1 MWLVVQAG
9 DLHGSLRALQQSLEL
24 SSRLEEA
31 SGDVDVLG
39 AIGDVYTDL
48 GNLEKAA
55 EVLGCSL
62 LCGMRCMVIG
72 WHACMHAC

>member
-1 MWLVVQAG
+1 MVWPVQAG

-55 EVLGCSL
+55 EVLRCSHHPMGCL
-62 LCGMRCMVIG
+62 P
-72 WHACMHAC
+72 